1 MSPQD
6 TTPAAPGIAPGNI
19 QFIDNFLPLL
29 DAGTYTVTA
38 TQQMV
43 TGVTGSPS
51 FSSTVPLSVGGAG
64 LVLDA
69 VTIASV
75 YPPANSAAT
84 YGNILPHIVLNVRTL
99 PWEDTLAGLA
109 ATVPWLAL
117 LLIADGDGVTSQTV
131 AASQIGNAPAGTLP
145 PAPPVAEVSSTTA
158 PVTVIDLPTALF
170 SAITPTTADLPYLA
184 HCRQLSLAQKSTST
198 NAGDASGWYS
208 VVVSNRFATAVN
220 QQTTGYTAHLVSV
233 AGLEAYL
240 APGAG
245 APTTNYV
252 RLVSLYHW
260 TFKTV
265 AQGLDFRQL
274 MTDLVTPPAG
284 TAPGDASYLRL
295 RLPPVPAESPSD
307 ALHTAIAQVL
317 QAGYIA
323 APYVTREGDHITGW
337 YRGPFGPSPTPALD
351 LPQLGMSSQAMVY
364 DEVSGMFDLSYA
376 IAWETGRMVALSD
389 RGFAAALNGWRVQGQ
404 QLLGQLH
411 HNLKRGPALANALR
425 SASDDERSVLFRPN
439 VFQALLA
446 NATGGH
452 DTSPLVT
459 LLLQAYGNGDGLPAG
474 VSMRAPTLTAEP
486 GLPPA
491 ALSAAMS
498 ELSAELWVATTLA
511 ALTQDST
518 DLVSTWLAR
527 LALFYG
533 VPFNT
538 LVPDQRMLPA
548 ESIRFFYVD
557 ANWIQALTD
566 GALSVGIRSTR
577 DAQFNTMMRP
587 TLMNAVQAQVAGVR
601 AKLLNTTPSAPV
613 SHAVCGFL
621 LRSAAVSGW
630 PGLEISA
637 YQPGGT
643 DMTTPLRIDHLAP
656 DVLLCLLPAF
666 PSRIDIS
673 EPHEAL
679 RFGVEDGGTIDLR
692 SISAANPGAQLG
704 KSATVRYRAG
714 TSGPSIIDVRATLDA
729 ISTSSQGA
737 LADLS
742 SAGFAVQMVAAPER
756 LVFWGTGS

>member
-1 MSPQD
+1 MV
-6 TTPAAPGIAPGNI
+6 
-19 QFIDNFLPLL
+19 
-29 DAGTYTVTA
+29 AGVA
-38 TQQMV
+38 
-43 TGVTGSPS
+43 GSPS
-51 FSSTVPLSVGGAG
+51 FSSTVSLSVGGAG

-69 VTIASV
+69 TTIASV
-75 YPPANSAAT
+75 HPPANSAAA
-84 YGNILPHIVLNVRTL
+84 YGNVLPHIVLNVRTL

-109 ATVPWLAL
+109 ETVPWLAL
-117 LLIADGDGVTSQTV
+117 ILIADGDGVTSHTV

-145 PAPPVAEVSSTTA
+145 PAPPAAEVSSTTA

-170 SAITPTTADLPYLA
+170 SAVMPTSADLPYLA
-184 HCRQLSLAQKSTST
+184 HCRQLSVAQKSTST
-198 NAGDASGWYS
+198 NAGEASGWYS

-220 QQTTGYTAHLVSV
+220 QQTTSYTAHLVSV
-233 AGLEAYL
+233 VGLQAYL
-240 APGAG
+240 APGAR
-245 APTTNYV
+245 PPITDSV

-284 TAPGDASYLRL
+284 TAPGDTRYLQL
-295 RLPPVPAESPSD
+295 RLPPVPAGSPSD
-307 ALHTAIAQVL
+307 ALHTAVAQVL
-317 QAGYIA
+317 QAGYVA
-323 APYVTREGDHITGW
+323 APYVTREGDQITAW
-337 YRGPFGPSPTPALD
+337 YRGPFGPAPTPALN
-351 LPQLGMSSQAMVY
+351 LPPLGMSAQAMVY

-376 IAWETGRMVALSD
+376 VAWETGRMVALSD
-389 RGFAAALNGWRVQGQ
+389 RSFAAALNGWRVQGQ

-411 HNLKRGPALANALR
+411 HNLQRSPALADALR
-425 SASDDERSVLFRPN
+425 SASPDERSVLFRPN
-439 VFQALLA
+439 VSQALA
-446 NATGGH
+446 PNAHGGR

-459 LLLQAYGNGDGLPAG
+459 LLLRAYGTGDGLPAG
-474 VSMRAPTLTAEP
+474 VSLRAPALTAEP

-491 ALSAAMS
+491 PLSAAMS
-498 ELSAELWVATTLA
+498 ELSSAPWVATTLA
-511 ALTQDST
+511 ALTQNST

-538 LVPDQRMLPA
+538 LVSDHRMLPA

-587 TLMNAVQAQVAGVR
+587 TLMMAVQARVAGVR
-601 AKLLNTTPSAPV
+601 AKLLHTTPSAPA
-613 SHAVCGFL
+613 SHAVCGFV

-630 PGLEISA
+630 PGLEITA
-637 YQPGGT
+637 YQPGSGT
-643 DMTTPLRIDHLAP
+643 DPMTPLRIDHLAP
-656 DVLLCLLPAF
+656 DVLLCLLPGF

-673 EPHEAL
+673 EPHESL

-692 SISAANPGAQLG
+692 SISPANPGAQLG
-704 KSATVRYRAG
+704 TSATVQYRAG
-714 TSGPSIIDVRATLDA
+714 TSGPPIIDVAATLHA

-737 LADLS
+737 LANLT